1 MSSTN
6 DSYYEKFMGF
16 FGGAKDFPAVK
27 LYIHALNNMVM
38 KGSYNL
44 CDTFLCDLNSST
56 GAPANPKNP
65 LPYDMEVFIH
75 HIYKNLL
82 SPANVTANKSAMID
96 AVRYV
101 ASLYDGTNYDKQ
113 IGSRLASIVIDHVDF
128 IKSNSDDITGAPQ
141 EWKRADNLDIKIPNY
156 GFANRGIAS
165 IIPTGSGPLI
175 IRGPSATSG
184 TPAPVVASSAT
195 FYYSTLASLIPY
207 MDTKESSPDYQRILA
222 KKVSLYNLS
231 LHEMKQ
237 LALGHAATLAPS
249 GKGSPASY
257 WAPKPSSSSSTVGY
271 YRKEADPS
279 KLYKLVKDASTG
291 ATTETEVQ
299 PGSKYHTDIMSKPNT
314 CNDIHG
320 VSASNNYSCTK
331 FVLDCLMGDKKG
343 MDDDRCKNTLKNSS
357 FWTNTKKEVFEDMLP
372 DVACSVLDSF
382 GFQKVKVTN
391 GKYTNLN
398 AYEEKSE
405 WLARLNKNYSSDYDA
420 ISKNANL
427 MTYLDMLLNKV
438 NGSPAILNTNYY
450 NKSSGVNTY
459 RFNNSRLSKIGIQAI
474 NAGVNPNAVS
484 LNNIVNVLGA
494 NISATRLAF
503 GLSPILQPIFVMRGG
518 SANITIQQRA
528 SQSLPSPDW
537 ANAVGKNSEILR
549 KALEHYTSTLASV
562 DKQIAQPDLDALN
575 AQLDTLQQTEENLV
589 KNVLLMHEYLNI
601 ILNYSDKYDEA
612 AKNEAL
618 INIEAFVKSSGKRV
632 DKIEKGTNNLV
643 ITLKKLSDALDI
655 TVNGKSI

>member
-1 MSSTN
+1 MSSNN

-27 LYIHALNNMVM
+27 LYIHALNNMAM
-38 KGSYNL
+38 KGTSNL
-44 CDTFLCDLNSST
+44 CDTFLCNLPSST
-56 GAPANPKNP
+56 PSILIPRDPSVVGGSSSNN
-65 LPYDMEVFIH
+65 LSYDICVFIN
-75 HIYKNLL
+75 HIYNSLL
-82 SPANVTANKSAMID
+82 SPSNVTAKKSEMVEAI
-96 AVRYV
+96 RYV
-101 ASLYDGTNYDKQ
+101 ATLYNGTGYDKQ
-113 IGSRLASIVIDHVDF
+113 VGERLAKIVQAHVSEIRSDTVPNIMNNPADWARANDVT
-128 IKSNSDDITGAPQ
+128 IKAPGYMI
-141 EWKRADNLDIKIPNY
+141 N
-156 GFANRGIAS
+156 
-165 IIPTGSGPLI
+165 T
-175 IRGPSATSG
+175 T
-184 TPAPVVASSAT
+184 
-195 FYYSTLASLIPY
+195 TLQSLITR
-207 MDTKESSPDYQRILA
+207 MSSEESTIEYQRILA

-231 LHEMKQ
+231 LYEMKQ

-299 PGSKYHTDIMSKPNT
+299 PGSKHHTDVMSKPAT

-320 VSASNNYSCTK
+320 VTAKNNASCTK

-343 MDDDRCKNTLKNSS
+343 MDDAECKNVLKDPS
-357 FWTNTKKEVFEDMLP
+357 FWSNTKKEVFEDMLP

-459 RFNNSRLSKIGIQAI
+459 RFNNSRLSKIGILPI

-503 GLSPILQPIFVMRGG
+503 GLSPILLPIVAMRGG

-562 DKQIAQPDLDALN
+562 DKQIAKPDLDALN

-612 AKNEAL
+612 AKNEGL

>member
-38 KGSYNL
+38 KGSVNL
-44 CDTFLCDLNSST
+44 CTTFLCDLNSGSST
-56 GAPANPKNP
+56 SSSTSGIA
-65 LPYDMEVFIH
+65 LPYDMCVFIH
-75 HIYKNLL
+75 HIYRNLH
-82 SPANVTANKSAMID
+82 SSTTVTANKAQMIE
-96 AVRYV
+96 AIRYV
-101 ASLYDGTNYDKQ
+101 ATLYNGTGYDKQ
-113 IGSRLASIVIDHVDF
+113 VGNRLAKIVQDHAKVF
-128 IKSNSDDITGAPQ
+128 SDTADITSNPADWG
-141 EWKRADNLDIKIPNY
+141 RANEVTVTIPNY
-156 GFANRGIAS
+156 NINK
-165 IIPTGSGPLI
+165 
-175 IRGPSATSG
+175 TS
-184 TPAPVVASSAT
+184 SSA
-195 FYYSTLASLIPY
+195 STTISLSNFLTGFDGQ
-207 MDTKESSPDYQRILA
+207 DTNPDYQRILA
-222 KKVSLYNLS
+222 KKVSYYNLS
-231 LHEMKQ
+231 LYEMKQ

-299 PGSKYHTDIMSKPNT
+299 PGSKYHTDVMSKPDT

-320 VSASNNYSCTK
+320 VDAVDNDSCTR

-343 MDDDRCKNTLKNSS
+343 MDDDRCKNTLKNAR
-357 FWTNTKKEVFEDMLP
+357 FWSNTKKEVFEDMLP

-459 RFNNSRLSKIGIQAI
+459 RFNNSRLSKIGILPI

-503 GLSPILQPIFVMRGG
+503 GLSPILLPIVAMRGG

-562 DKQIAQPDLDALN
+562 DKQIAKPDLDALN

-643 ITLKKLSDALDI
+643 ITLKKISDALDI
-655 TVNGKSI
+655 TVNGKPL